1 MKLSSGKKF
10 HEGTISVTT
19 ATSVGTVAVTF
30 PDSFTNKPAVIVI
43 PPFGYEGNYAADAVT
58 TTGFTVNV
66 GNIANTDA
74 TVNESLIMGNAP
86 GTGDET
92 ALNLSD
98 ATYSVGW
105 IAAELL

>member
-1 MKLSSGKKF
+1 MKLSSGKKY

-19 ATSVGTVAVTF
+19 ASSLGTVAVTF
-30 PDSFTNKPAVIVI
+30 PDAFTNKPAVMVI
-43 PPFGYEGNYAADAVT
+43 PPFGHEGNYAADAVAP
-58 TTGFTVNV
+58 TGFTVNV

-74 TVNESLIMGNAP
+74 TVSESLVMGNVP
-86 GTGDET
+86 GTGTET

-105 IAAELL
+105 IAAEKL